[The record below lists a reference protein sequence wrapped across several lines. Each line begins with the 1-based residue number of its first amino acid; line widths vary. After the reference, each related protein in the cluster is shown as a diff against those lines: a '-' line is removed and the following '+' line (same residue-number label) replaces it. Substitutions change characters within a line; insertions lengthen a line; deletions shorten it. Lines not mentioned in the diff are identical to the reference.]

1 MNEHAATRYQ
11 TPRPNL
17 DVHIERARKALAF
30 YTMEP
35 LPAGDA
41 IAGDIAELMSDLL
54 HLAVDAKVCDRD
66 QIGYM
71 QWLALR
77 YFHEDIWGRHPD
89 ER

>member
-1 MNEHAATRYQ
+1 MNEQALTTYK

-17 DVHIERARKALAF
+17 DVHVERARKALAF

-35 LPAGDA
+35 LPTDDA

-54 HLAVDAKVCDRD
+54 HLAVDAKICDRD
-66 QIGYM
+66 QSGYM
-71 QWLALR
+71 QGLALR
-77 YFHEDIWGRHPD
+77 YFHEDIWGRQPD